1 MRREIAKRLNVI
13 ESHLQS
19 RERTFYHL
27 CEEWHTEPERR
38 PQLALEAGLT
48 ETAADFVFTTGLKY
62 GEPQDAR
69 FPFASWS
76 MDELHEFIRLTE

>member
-1 MRREIAKRLNVI
+1 MNKTVIKRLNAV
-13 ESHLQS
+13 ESRLQS
-19 RERTFYHL
+19 RERTFYQL

-48 ETAADFVFTTGLKY
+48 ETAAAYVFGVGLSH

-76 MDELHEFIRLTE
+76 MDELHEFVRLTE